1 MRRLTQDT
9 ENERGATAVMVAV
22 MMIML
27 LSFGAIAVDVGAM
40 YAEKAVV
47 QNGADAAALAV
58 AQKCAKDTSDAACT
72 TGSAL
77 SGLLANANAKDDL
90 TNVASTVVDKA
101 AKKVTVTTNAQDS
114 TGVHFSTFFAR
125 VFGTDTTNI
134 GAVAE
139 ARWGGPKS
147 GVTSLP
153 IAFSECEVDLSV
165 AADGKTQFLL
175 SHGTGAGKKD
185 KCHETGSGLEIPG
198 GFGWLTTTSGTCGAT
213 VDLASP
219 WVSTNNGNNPEKD
232 CGSALQT
239 WKEKLIADEKVVA
252 LLPVF
257 DQDNGLPGDKGKFHL
272 KAFAAIDV
280 VGWDL
285 ANQDPF
291 HYMPAAAVGYKEA
304 GGYSPSAL
312 GIIGKFIR
320 YVALDEA
327 FDVGG
332 TTDYGGTVVELTK

>member
-27 LSFGAIAVDVGAM
+27 LSFGAIAVDAGGM
-40 YAEKAVV
+40 YAEKSVV

-58 AQKCAKDTSDAACT
+58 AQKCATNTADPSCT

-77 SGLLANANAKDDL
+77 SGSLANANAKDGL
-90 TNVASTVVDKA
+90 TDVASTVVDKTA
-101 AKKVTVTTNAQDS
+101 QKVTVTTNAQDS
-114 TGVHFSTFFAR
+114 NGVHFSTFFAR
-125 VFGTDTTNI
+125 IFGIDTTSI

-139 ARWGGPKS
+139 ARWGGVQS

-165 AADGKTQFLL
+165 AADGSTQFLL

-185 KCHETGSGLEIPG
+185 TCHNTASGLEIPG
-198 GFGWLTTTSGTCGAT
+198 GFGWLVTDGTCGAK

-219 WVSTNNGNNPEKD
+219 WVDSNTGNNPEKD
-232 CGSALQT
+232 CASTLQG
-239 WKEKLIADEKVVA
+239 WMDKLIAGQKVVA

-257 DQDNGLPGDKGKFHL
+257 DEDNGLTGNNAKFRL

-280 VGWDL
+280 MGWDL
-285 ANQDPF
+285 ANQAPF
-291 HYMPAAAVGYKEA
+291 QYMPAAATGYKAA
-304 GGYSPSAL
+304 GGYKPSDL
-312 GIIGKFIR
+312 GIVGKFIR

-327 FDVGG
+327 FQVGG
-332 TTDYGGTVVELTK
+332 PTTYGGNVVQLTK